1 MGGVKPNPNPNPTP
15 NPNPEQAKKLGL
27 LSKKGEVGAEAA
39 KAEAAA
45 LHSEF
50 HEELSLEDE
59 ELVRPYPSPDHS
71 PKP

>member
-1 MGGVKPNPNPNPTP
+1 M
-15 NPNPEQAKKLGL
+15 
-27 LSKKGEVGAEAA
+27 GAEAA

>member
-1 MGGVKPNPNPNPTP
+1 M
-15 NPNPEQAKKLGL
+15 
-27 LSKKGEVGAEAA
+27 GAEAA

-59 ELVRPYPSPDHS
+59 ELVASS
-71 PKP
+71 LVEVVVVVVLSSSSTQ